1 MHGMLSALVL
11 SAQAHVGNRSDAG
24 AIASLR
30 RWDDATRSLIVPYA
44 MSAR

>member
-24 AIASLR
+24 HYRFIAPLG
-30 RWDDATRSLIVPYA
+30 
-44 MSAR
+44 